1 MFPKR
6 TTTSQQD
13 LKCGARATECVSRG
27 WFGRFAT
34 EIAHRCR
41 LALFAPTVQ
50 RSLAIEQQRAQAE
63 REKMAEE
70 YATGYL
76 DGWHECYSACLE
88 AVEESVSEQRD
99 VWAAGELLAGLGAFP
114 KTN

>member
-1 MFPKR
+1 MSGTIAAQLVGR
-6 TTTSQQD
+6 T
-13 LKCGARATECVSRG
+13 C
-27 WFGRFAT
+27 FGRFAA
-34 EIAHRCR
+34 EVAHRCR

-50 RSLAIEQQRAQAE
+50 RSRAIERERSQAE

-70 YATGYL
+70 YARGYL
-76 DGWHECYSACLE
+76 DGWHECYAACLE

-99 VWAAGELLAGLGAFP
+99 TWEAGELLAGPWSSP

>member
-1 MFPKR
+1 MFSKR
-6 TTTSQQD
+6 TSTSQQD
-13 LKCGARATECVSRG
+13 LKYGATATEFVSRS
-27 WFGRFAT
+27 WFERFAA

-41 LALFAPTVQ
+41 LALFAPTIQ
-50 RSLAIEQQRAQAE
+50 RSLAIERQRAQAE

-70 YATGYL
+70 YARGYL

-88 AVEESVSEQRD
+88 AVEESVAEQRD

-114 KTN
+114 RTN